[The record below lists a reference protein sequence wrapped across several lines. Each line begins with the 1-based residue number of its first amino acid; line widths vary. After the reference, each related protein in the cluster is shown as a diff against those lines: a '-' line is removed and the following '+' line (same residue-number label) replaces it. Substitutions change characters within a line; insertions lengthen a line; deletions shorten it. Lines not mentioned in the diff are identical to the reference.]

1 MNWLDWAVVVVFV
14 LAAFKGFQ
22 RGFIIE
28 LSSLLALLLGIWAG
42 VRLSEQVG
50 QAIGLGEDSKALAFL
65 ITFIAVLI
73 LVHVLARAL
82 TKLIDIAQLGVPNKL
97 AGIGFGVLRSAFALS
112 VMLNLLAGWSDG
124 SMPSEQARENSRLY
138 DPIRGFAPF
147 VIPALGETKWVTKSL
162 RQIRQEAEQLIDQ

>member
-1 MNWLDWAVVVVFV
+1 MNWLDWAVVVVFA

-28 LSSLLALLLGIWAG
+28 LSSLLALLLGIWTG
-42 VRLSEQVG
+42 VRVSKQVG

-82 TKLIDIAQLGVPNKL
+82 TKLIDSAQLGVPNKL
-97 AGIGFGVLRSAFALS
+97 AGIGFGVIRSAFTLS
-112 VMLNLLAGWSDG
+112 VMLNLLAGWSEG
-124 SMPSEQARENSRLY
+124 SMPSKRVREDSRLY
-138 DPIRGFAPF
+138 DPIRAFAPF
-147 VIPALGETKWVTKSL
+147 VIPALGETKWIMNSL
-162 RQIRQEAEQLIDQ
+162 RQIKQEAEELIDR